1 MWVLL
6 LSRLRI
12 AQSQAQVGVGRGGAT
27 VRARVGGEARMHAV
41 FVCAQSPLQYSRG
54 DGGLA
59 IRLSLVGRDRLAG
72 PDIEVAAR

>member
-6 LSRLRI
+6 LSRLKI

-41 FVCAQSPLQYSRG
+41 FVCAQSPLQDSRG
-54 DGGLA
+54 GGLA
-59 IRLSLVGRDRLAG
+59 IRLVWWAETDRRALT
-72 PDIEVAAR
+72 ERVAAR